1 MDFAEVV
8 ERARR
13 KVARGGYPNPERKDC
28 PSIDALRVL
37 VAGAHAESQ
46 VMAHVNQCS
55 PCYDEFQ
62 ALRRRMRII
71 KRVGRGAAT
80 AAAAVLV
87 AAITFPPKKPP
98 VVSPTPAPAR
108 EEIVIAVAV
117 DLARYPR
124 LRGGAA
130 DDARVVLLPS
140 GLLKISL
147 ALPIGAE
154 LGRYTVRAVAGE
166 REILPPIPVTA
177 VQAGGVISLAFGL
190 DTRGTAGES
199 GTLLYQPPG
208 LSWRSYRIRIDKG
221 GRSANP

>member
-1 MDFAEVV
+1 MDFADVV

-13 KVARGGYPNPERKDC
+13 KVARGGYPNPDRKDC
-28 PSIDALRVL
+28 PSVEALRAL
-37 VAGAHAESQ
+37 VAGAQADSG

-55 PCYDEFQ
+55 PCFGEFQ
-62 ALRRRMRII
+62 ALRRRVRLV
-71 KRVGRGAAT
+71 KRVGWGAAT

-87 AAITFPPKKPP
+87 ATITLREKPP
-98 VVSPTPAPAR
+98 VVSPAPAPPR
-108 EEIVIAVAV
+108 EEIVMAVAV

-124 LRGGAA
+124 LRSEVANDSRA
-130 DDARVVLLPS
+130 IPFPS

-147 ALPIGAE
+147 ALPTGAE

-177 VQAGGVISLAFGL
+177 VQTGGVVTLPFQL
-190 DTRGTAGES
+190 DTRGAAGES
-199 GTLLYQPPG
+199 GALLYQPPG